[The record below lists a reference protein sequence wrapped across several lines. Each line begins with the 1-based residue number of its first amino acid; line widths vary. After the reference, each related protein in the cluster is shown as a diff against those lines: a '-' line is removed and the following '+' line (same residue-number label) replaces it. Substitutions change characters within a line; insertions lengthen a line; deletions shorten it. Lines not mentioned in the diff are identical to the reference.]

1 MHYIFH
7 FVNDKVPPP
16 LYNLVLLY
24 TYYLYLNYNISLF
37 HVLFVAGHETF
48 RKNISSNIYY

>member
-1 MHYIFH
+1 MRYIFH
-7 FVNDKVPPP
+7 FVNYKVL
-16 LYNLVLLY
+16 LYNLVLCY

-37 HVLFVAGHETF
+37 HVLFVVGHKTF